1 VSLARS
7 LRRGDDV
14 LSRWRY
20 PQEPHWRSR
29 PKPPYELYGCCWR
42 EPHEFPPHEFPP
54 QEFPP
59 QEFPHCAFAGSK
71 SAKMTRAM
79 GAARTRT
86 QAAAHLQHPS
96 TTLRPRLTLDS
107 PGLPSPRLHNTK
119 GPLVSPTRPRCRV
132 DPIPVE
138 SKPLARQVHN
148 PKPQSRER
156 LRHHST
162 ELEFFRGRRSA
173 WHVKFRQWPDSLF
186 RRAIPRPS
194 VAAACLRQTAQIGA
208 RLTLV
213 PFYELSCW
221 HRPKRDGHHSV
232 AAGDMQLC
240 WRSGRPPNLSP
251 LRAPTG

>member
-1 VSLARS
+1 MASLRCVPGGAWEKSFSVSLARS

-138 SKPLARQVHN
+138 SKPLAQQVHN

-156 LRHHST
+156 LRHHRT
-162 ELEFFRGRRSA
+162 ELEFFRGRCVA
-173 WHVKFRQWPDSLF
+173 RQIPSVARF
-186 RRAIPRPS
+186 SFPARAIPASFGRG
-194 VAAACLRQTAQIGA
+194 R
-208 RLTLV
+208 V
-213 PFYELSCW
+213 P
-221 HRPKRDGHHSV
+221 
-232 AAGDMQLC
+232 
-240 WRSGRPPNLSP
+240 PPNCADRSEADASP
-251 LRAPTG
+251 VL